1 MTNDVNGK
9 VDVIVVG
16 SGPAGSTTT
25 RFLAQEGI
33 KVKILEAKSHIGIPV
48 RCGEAVA
55 RDTFEDILKIPMP
68 ENAVRS
74 VIEGFRVF
82 GPNMSHIDYRLPEGE
97 GWVVDRRVFDKEM
110 LIAAVL
116 EGAKI
121 DLNTQVIETKI
132 DKEKGVTLKALHKGK
147 EIIETAPVV
156 IGADGIYSKVAR
168 DVGLAG
174 PIDPIDLDT
183 SVGYEMVGVDIED
196 PTVFDLYVGTELVP
210 RGYIWVFPK
219 GEHCANV
226 GLGVGVGF
234 GKKPV
239 KEYLDDFLFKH
250 PEGKK
255 RFKNATIIEERIGAI
270 PVGGILDKLA
280 TDRVL
285 LVGDAARQ
293 VNPLTGG
300 GIAYGMEA
308 GKMISK
314 TLVEAF
320 EKEDF
325 SESFLRKRYE
335 KYWEN
340 DYGKSFGMGAKA
352 RKILDIITDDQMN
365 NIVETLNGEDL
376 VKAIKGR
383 WSQIK
388 LGAKLMKKDPS
399 LVKLLNKSLFG
410 K

>member
-1 MTNDVNGK
+1 MSKVNTEK
-9 VDVIVVG
+9 ADILVVG
-16 SGPAGSTTT
+16 SGPAGSTTA
-25 RFLAQEGI
+25 RFLAQEGF
-33 KVKILEAKSHIGIPV
+33 KVTILESKSHIGIPV

-55 RDTFEDILKIPMP
+55 RDTFDDILKIPMP

-82 GPNMSHIDYRLPEGE
+82 SPNMKHIDYRLPEGE

-116 EGAKI
+116 EGANI
-121 DLNTQVIETKI
+121 ELNTQVIETKV
-132 DKEKGVTLKALHKGK
+132 DKEKGVSVKALHKGK
-147 EIIETAPVV
+147 EITKTAPIV

-168 DVGLAG
+168 DVGLSK

-183 SVGYEMVGVDIED
+183 SVGYEMVGVDID
-196 PTVFDLYVGTELVP
+196 DSTVFDLYVGTEIVP
-210 RGYIWVFPK
+210 RGYIWIFPK
-219 GEHCANV
+219 GENCANV

-234 GKKPV
+234 AKKSV
-239 KEYLDDFLFKH
+239 KEYLDDFIFKH

-255 RFKNATIIEERIGAI
+255 RFKNAKIIEERIGAI
-270 PVGGILDKLA
+270 PVGGLLDKLA

-308 GKMISK
+308 GKMISN

-320 EKEDF
+320 EKENF
-325 SESFLRKRYE
+325 TEEFLRKKYE
-335 KYWEN
+335 GYWDK

-365 NIVETLNGEDL
+365 NIVEALDGEDL

-388 LGAKLMKKDPS
+388 LGAKLMKRDPS